1 MMSSIKSLQI
11 GKIKNYNK
19 FHSAFI
25 KDIYLNSLQ
34 IYTDY
39 ILDNEIADKIHHGNL
54 EKVVFANNVQN
65 YILWNNYLNKYLN
78 FGEMGENLSIDG
90 LNENNVCCG
99 DIHEIGTC
107 ILQVSQPRK
116 PCFKISSIHNHLNFT
131 QEIFKNGRTG
141 WYYRVLKEGIINKN
155 DKIKI
160 LQKDEANLSIMELNQ
175 LFFNPFKNS
184 SSLEKLEKIST
195 LAKGWK
201 ESIQARLNHTY
212 DNSYMF
218 I

>member
-1 MMSSIKSLQI
+1 MSSIKSLQI
-11 GKIKNYNK
+11 GKIKNYNT

-34 IYTDY
+34 IYVDR

-54 EKVVFANNVQN
+54 EKVVFANSVQN
-65 YILWNNYLNKYLN
+65 YTLWNNYLNKYLN
-78 FGEMGENLSIDG
+78 FGEMGENLSIEG
-90 LNENNVCCG
+90 LDENKVCCG

-116 PCFKISSIHNHLNFT
+116 PCFKISSIHKYSNFT
-131 QEIFKNGRTG
+131 QEIFKSGKTG

-155 DKIKI
+155 EKIKI
-160 LQKDEANLSIMELNQ
+160 LQKDKTDLSIMELNQ
-175 LFFNPFKNS
+175 LFFNPFENLN
-184 SSLEKLEKIST
+184 SLEKLEKIST

-201 ESIQARLNHTY
+201 ESIYARLNHTY